1 MTTLAMAEVLD
12 LDHLETVLADFSE
25 ATGLATIAVD
35 ARGVPVTP
43 PCAFTD
49 FCQQMRS
56 DPLRNQLCHGCDA
69 HGGLQSL
76 IEGAPKLYRCHSGLV
91 DFSVPV
97 TEGDR
102 YVGAILCGQVR
113 VPGADQ
119 PDFLTVPTQWRG
131 ETDLEERYQHV
142 TVSSLRKVAA
152 AATTLLGLSRTVAGR
167 RAANAVTQPVAARP
181 LTLVPVQ
188 EVTRQQPEPESDRI
202 PNRSTVLRDSMAN
215 EDLATA
221 FVAVGQMLDDVHA
234 QPDDEVREGLANLEK
249 VVLEVASDCAP
260 RMVPHLTSVVQRQRE
275 RRTTVNRYR
284 SQLYFE
290 RLLGTMLDEIIRCRP
305 HRRRDLRDLLNDI
318 ARRPH
323 RALSLTEAAASTHWS
338 SGYLSKMFKSVTGCT
353 FVSYLMQWRISRA
366 RLMLASTQMP
376 VRKIAAELDFNQVN
390 YFSRVFRAHTG
401 MSPSEYRRQHSA
413 REGRPADASLPTV
426 NHALLRA

>member
-1 MTTLAMAEVLD
+1 MTTPGMAEVLD
-12 LDHLETVLADFSE
+12 LDQLETVLADFSE

-35 ARGVPVTP
+35 ARGIPVTP
-43 PCAFTD
+43 ACAFTD

-119 PDFLTVPTQWRG
+119 PDFLTVPTKWRG
-131 ETDLEERYQHV
+131 ESKLEERYQNV

-167 RAANAVTQPVAARP
+167 RGTQVGVESAPARP

-188 EVTRQQPEPESDRI
+188 EVTRHQPAPEPDR
-202 PNRSTVLRDSMAN
+202 NLARYTVLRDSMAN

-221 FVAVGQMLDDVHA
+221 FVAIGQMLDEVHA
-234 QPDDEVREGLANLEK
+234 LPDDEIHDALNGLENIT
-249 VVLEVASDCAP
+249 LEVASDCAP
-260 RMVPHLTSVVQRQRE
+260 RLVPHLTQMVQRQRE

-290 RLLGTMLDEIIRCRP
+290 RILGMMLDEIIRCRP

-366 RLMLASTQMP
+366 KLMLASTQMP

-401 MSPSEYRRQHSA
+401 MSPSEYRRQHSS